1 MTLILTLV
9 FLWSSLHA
17 LSQKI
22 VHLIGFSKVLEDSD
36 GRGTLRPGD
45 NCGVVVV
52 FVCDQCDHLVDACLD
67 ALVSPCLE
75 RVVSA
80 S

>member
-9 FLWSSLHA
+9 FLCSSTHA
-17 LSQKI
+17 L
-22 VHLIGFSKVLEDSD
+22 LIGFSKVLEDSD

-45 NCGVVVV
+45 NCGFFV

-67 ALVSPCLE
+67 ALVSFCIEL
-75 RVVSA
+75 VVSA

>member
-9 FLWSSLHA
+9 FLCSSTHA

-22 VHLIGFSKVLEDSD
+22 VHLIGVSKLLEDSD

-45 NCGVVVV
+45 NCEFAV

-67 ALVSPCLE
+67 ALVSVCIEL
-75 RVVSA
+75 VVSA